1 MLILDRNWR
10 PPGIDMCGSC
20 GKALGKSSASVAG
33 GTVPVYRC
41 LGRVRRECGNPVSVR
56 AATLDGFVADYFSGL
71 REMPVSDQ
79 RMEVD
84 EDDVARKAA
93 YATEIAR
100 LTQSMVRL
108 PVDEIPA
115 AAERL
120 TTLRTEMDAIQPQMR
135 LVTVPTGKTVQELWD
150 EDPRRI
156 ITTWIDG
163 VVVNPGR
170 GTGRIDIVVEGIRHR
185 DIPELDTL

>member
-1 MLILDRNWR
+1 M
-10 PPGIDMCGSC
+10 
-20 GKALGKSSASVAG
+20 
-33 GTVPVYRC
+33 
-41 LGRVRRECGNPVSVR
+41 SVR

-115 AAERL
+115 AA
-120 TTLRTEMDAIQPQMR
+120 
-135 LVTVPTGKTVQELWD
+135 
-150 EDPRRI
+150 
-156 ITTWIDG
+156 
-163 VVVNPGR
+163 
-170 GTGRIDIVVEGIRHR
+170 
-185 DIPELDTL
+185 